1 MKRRD
6 IILISSLVF
15 VALVA
20 VVLTFAMRRDGDYVS
35 VRVDGKE
42 IARYDLSKD
51 GEYSLNGGSNVLK
64 IEGGEA
70 WMIEADCPQISGK
83 KCTAQG
89 KISKNGQTI
98 TCLPN
103 KLTVTVRGGDND
115 VDHVSK

>member
-1 MKRRD
+1 MKKRD
-6 IILISSLVF
+6 VILISSLVL
-15 VALVA
+15 VAIVA
-20 VVLTFAMRRDGDYVS
+20 VVLTLALRDEGDYVS

-42 IARYDLSKD
+42 VARYDLKVD

-70 WMIEADCPQISGK
+70 WMIDADCPQISGK

-103 KLTVTVRGGDND
+103 KLTVTVRGGEDD